1 MMRVSALHVYP
12 VKSLAGIALQRVALT
27 DRGFRLDRRW
37 MVVTPN
43 DEFVTQRE
51 FPQMATVWVEETA
64 TGIELAHDSM
74 DEPLD
79 IPFVPKP
86 GAFSLGSNPNPM
98 VTVWSSAV
106 RAQHV
111 SSQAD
116 EWLSQCLGLRVKL
129 VYMPDDSHRKC
140 SDKYAKNG
148 EIVSFADGYPFL
160 LTNEASLADLNA
172 RVEKNGRAKGNLPM
186 SRFRPNLVVSG
197 ADKAWAEDDWKELR
211 VGSHL
216 FRVVKPCA
224 RCQVTTTD
232 QASGEVRG
240 PEPLVT
246 LGEFRDSNLG
256 VLFGQNLTCV
266 DVSGTINVGDEVEV
280 LR

>member
-1 MMRVSALHVYP
+1 MMRVSALHIYP
-12 VKSLAGIALQRVALT
+12 VKSLAGIALRRVALT

-51 FPQMATVWVEETA
+51 FPKMATVWVEETSN
-64 TGIELAHDSM
+64 GIELAHDSM
-74 DEPLD
+74 DEPIE
-79 IPFVPKP
+79 IPLARQPA
-86 GAFSLGSNPNPM
+86 AFALGVDPNPT
-98 VTVWSSAV
+98 VTVWSSSV

-111 SSQAD
+111 SRQAD
-116 EWLSQCLGLRVKL
+116 EWLSQCLGEQVKL

-140 SDKYAKNG
+140 SDKYAPNG

-160 LTNEASLADLNA
+160 LTSESSLADLNE
-172 RVEKNGRAKGNLPM
+172 RVEKNGRSKGNLPM
-186 SRFRPNLVVSG
+186 SRFRPNIVVSG
-197 ADKAWAEDDWKELR
+197 ADKPWAEDDWKELR
-211 VGSHL
+211 IGAHV

-224 RCQVTTTD
+224 RCQMTTTD

-240 PEPLVT
+240 PEPLAT

-266 DVSGTINVGDEVEV
+266 DASGTISVGDEVEV